1 MIELRNDVLAI
12 DVLTVEKRLVIAVDD
27 ELRGR
32 GSIGKV
38 VHVIRMAH
46 IWRVTVTA

>member
-1 MIELRNDVLAI
+1 VAKYVLAI
-12 DVLTVEKRLVIAVDD
+12 DVLTVEKRLEIAVDD

-32 GSIGKV
+32 TIGKV
-38 VHVIRMAH
+38 HVSRRAH